1 MTYLFLNMVRDND
14 YALIPSATYAKRE
27 RTDITDYE
35 LKELK

>member
-1 MTYLFLNMVRDND
+1 MTYLLLNIVRDNE

-35 LKELK
+35 LEELK

>member
-1 MTYLFLNMVRDND
+1 MAYLLLNMVRDDD
-14 YALIPSATYAKRE
+14 YALIPSATYAKSE